1 MNRSAG
7 AAPLALGALAV
18 ALGAA
23 FLWSVGALPGMV
35 TRNIAAF
42 VVALPLG
49 WAAHQLSFRKSGAA
63 AVFVVATAI
72 LALVLIAGIE
82 VDGVRRWM
90 AIGPVTF
97 QPALILA
104 PLLLSMVGSHEGRHW
119 RFAIILPIL
128 LIAIQPDAATML
140 ALAAG
145 TIVLM
150 ACASG
155 LSRHGWTG
163 RRTAVAATAIA
174 VAVIGLLG
182 AGVQTPAPVAFV
194 EGTAQLAMM
203 SGPMASMLHFLA
215 IALMIATFLSRT
227 EPGGLAL
234 AAYFATAAL
243 AAVFWAFPM
252 PIAGAG
258 PSHLLGFGIAVGWLV
273 AHRKRHR

>member
-42 VVALPLG
+42 VIATPMG
-49 WAAHQLSFRKSGAA
+49 WAAHHLSFRRHGASA
-63 AVFVVATAI
+63 LFVMATAI
-72 LALVLIAGIE
+72 LALVLANGIE
-82 VDGVRRWM
+82 IDGVRRWV
-90 AIGPVTF
+90 AIGPVTL
-97 QPALILA
+97 QAALILA
-104 PLLLSMVGSHEGRHW
+104 PLLLSIVASHEGRHW
-119 RFAIILPIL
+119 RFAILLPIL
-128 LIAIQPDAATML
+128 LVALQPDAATML

-145 TIVLM
+145 TAALM
-150 ACASG
+150 AGTSG
-155 LSRHGWTG
+155 LSRRGWTG
-163 RRTAVAATAIA
+163 RRAAIAAAAIA
-174 VAVIGLLG
+174 VAAIGLLI
-182 AGVQTPAPVAFV
+182 AGVQTPPPVAFV
-194 EGTAQLAMM
+194 EGTASIAMI

-215 IALMIATFLSRT
+215 IALMLAALLSRT
-227 EPGGLAL
+227 DAAGLAL

-243 AAVFWAFPM
+243 AAAFWAFPM

-273 AHRKRHR
+273 AHRRRSR